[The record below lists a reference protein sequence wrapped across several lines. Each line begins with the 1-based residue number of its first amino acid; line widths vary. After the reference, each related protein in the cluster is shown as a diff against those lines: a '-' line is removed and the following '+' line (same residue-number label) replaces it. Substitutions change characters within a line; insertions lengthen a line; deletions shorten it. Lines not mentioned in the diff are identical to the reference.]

1 MWISGW
7 ISLPSPNDDDQS
19 RDDDRKPGR
28 PGAPG
33 APESEAPSE
42 EDQSAFARLLRS
54 GPEGRDAS
62 GKGET
67 ETAHAKA
74 PEAKSRPESHE
85 PDKPREDRHEPDKPR
100 EDRHEP
106 DQRRASSRVG
116 QPAPEGRPDSGS
128 NPELGYGRGSSG
140 HDRGGHDH
148 QGGGSDQEPTP
159 GMVIL
164 GALRGTAE
172 PADTPAA
179 ASEDGE
185 RLGTVL
191 REVVHA
197 VWTTNPTARG
207 QAAVR
212 LEITE
217 AMLPE
222 TTIDLAME
230 DGELLVTITTGA
242 PEVERFL
249 ADHIGELR
257 DRLASRLRD
266 RSVRVELARAGRL
279 EAAGAA
285 SPDRDGPV
293 RSAGGQGQ

>member
-1 MWISGW
+1 MWIPGW
-7 ISLPSPNDDDQS
+7 IPLPSPNDDDRS
-19 RDDDRKPGR
+19 RDDDQKPGR
-28 PGAPG
+28 PGDRGVPA
-33 APESEAPSE
+33 SDAPSE
-42 EDQSAFARLLRS
+42 EDRSAFARLLRS
-54 GPEGRDAS
+54 GRERQDTSA
-62 GKGET
+62 KGET

-85 PDKPREDRHEPDKPR
+85 PDKWREDRHEPDKPR

-106 DQRRASSRVG
+106 DQRRPSSRVG
-116 QPAPEGRPDSGS
+116 PPAPEGRPDSGG

-148 QGGGSDQEPTP
+148 QGGESGQEPTP
-159 GMVIL
+159 GMMIL
-164 GALRGTAE
+164 GALQGTAE
-172 PADTPAA
+172 PASIPAA
-179 ASEDGE
+179 ASEDE
-185 RLGTVL
+185 DRLETVL

-207 QAAVR
+207 QSAVR

-217 AMLPE
+217 EMLPQ

-249 ADHIGELR
+249 ADHLGELR

-266 RSVRVELARAGRL
+266 RSVRVELARAGSL
-279 EAAGAA
+279 EAAGA
-285 SPDRDGPV
+285 SPDRDRPV
-293 RSAGGQGQ
+293 RPAGGQGQ